1 MNSDSLRLAAGYF
14 MYFGAV
20 GIFAPFWSP
29 YLALRGFGPVE
40 IGLLIALVSAA
51 RAVVP
56 LMLGWIADATKRPTR
71 VLQISA
77 ALAVVCFALFPL
89 QSGLL
94 SFGLLSLLFG
104 AFWNAVIPL
113 FDSHALHHLGTQSH
127 RYGRLRLW
135 GSVGFIVVT
144 SVGGFILDQA
154 GYRWVPW
161 LALPPMIGAFLMTLT
176 VPPMATTADRISL
189 RELGSIVRSRGVVAA
204 LVVAT
209 LVVMSSGAY
218 YAFFSIWLETN
229 HYDKSTI
236 GLLWALGVLA
246 EVAVFA
252 MGQSLLTRFSIR
264 TLFIAAAAGTA
275 VRWMVVAWFVAHPVL
290 LAASQLLH
298 CLSFAVLHFAIVLT
312 AHREFPPALQ
322 STGQSLFSSVAYGG
336 GGLAGSLLAGVIWAA
351 VSARASYVTAA
362 IIVVFAT
369 ICAVLGLRGTSLD
382 QISPRQFRNSRAP

>member
-1 MNSDSLRLAAGYF
+1 MNPQSLRLAAGYF

-56 LMLGWIADATKRPTR
+56 LLLGWIADATQRPTR
-71 VLQISA
+71 VLQVA
-77 ALAVVCFALFPL
+77 AGLAVVCFALFPW

-94 SFGLLSLLFG
+94 AFGLLSLLFG

-113 FDSHALHHLGTQSH
+113 FDSHALSHLGTQSH

-135 GSVGFIVVT
+135 GSIGFIVVT
-144 SVGGFILDQA
+144 SIGGFILDRA
-154 GYRWVPW
+154 GYQWVPW
-161 LALPPMIGAFLMTLT
+161 LALPPMIGAFVMTLT
-176 VPPMATTADRISL
+176 VRPMTVTDGRVSL
-189 RELGSIVRSRGVVAA
+189 REVGAIVRSRAVASA

-229 HYDKSTI
+229 HYDRSTI

-246 EVAVFA
+246 EVGIFA
-252 MGQSLLTRFSIR
+252 MGQSLLARFSIR

-275 VRWMVVAWFVAHPVL
+275 VRWTVVAWFVAYPVL

-298 CLSFAVLHFAIVLT
+298 CLSFAVLHFAVVLT

-322 STGQSLFSSVAYGG
+322 STGQSLFSSIAYGG
-336 GGLAGSLLAGVIWAA
+336 GGLAGSLLAGVIWATF
-351 VSARASYVTAA
+351 SARASYVTAA

-369 ICAVLGLRGTSLD
+369 ICAVLGLRGTRLD
-382 QISPRQFRNSRAP
+382 QIRPRQFRNSRAS